1 MRFVQ
6 VRKVTASF
14 IHSPTVV
21 PFKCVYF
28 SLLMLQYFFFK
39 QNNVVNRFRKL
50 PTKVQLTKFFGLDS
64 KSRA

>member
-6 VRKVTASF
+6 VRKVIASF
-14 IHSPTVV
+14 IHSPTVI

-28 SLLMLQYFFFK
+28 SLLMLQYFLTL
-39 QNNVVNRFRKL
+39 NNVVNGFRKL
-50 PTKVQLTKFFGLDS
+50 PIKVQLTKFFGLDS